1 MSALARRCFPLPT
14 TQSSTSPCTGEDG
27 IWGVVGK
34 GEKLRLSPVA
44 GGGLFVVIGDF
55 FDIKK
60 LSRGGE
66 FLVRAKSN

>member
-1 MSALARRCFPLPT
+1 MSALARRCSPLPT

-34 GEKLRLSPVA
+34 GERLRLSPVVE
-44 GGGLFVVIGDF
+44 GLFVVIGDF

-66 FLVRAKSN
+66 FFVRAKSN